1 MINATGHRNSFA
13 NNLRKFTFTPWISM
27 DLMPKAQPL
36 CTGSELNLRD
46 RVLDEGKRIALLLH
60 QAKWNIVGL
69 LVPLQI
75 VCPNP
80 G

>member
-1 MINATGHRNSFA
+1 
-13 NNLRKFTFTPWISM
+13 M